1 MTKNNKKYKILSHF
15 SMRKWY
21 NSCEMKMITGSGQW
35 IGGGQKEFARHRA
48 ERTAEMISE
57 KEKKNIQQFYNAV
70 LSLEN
75 EEECRRFFDDV
86 ATIKE
91 VLDLSARLE
100 VARLLSKGEVFSVIS
115 KETGASSAT
124 ISRVNKCITYGEGGY
139 VTVLARLKE
148 KE

>member
-1 MTKNNKKYKILSHF
+1 
-15 SMRKWY
+15 
-21 NSCEMKMITGSGQW
+21 MITD
-35 IGGGQKEFARHRA
+35 
-48 ERTAEMISE
+48 
-57 KEKKNIQQFYNAV
+57 KEKKNMQQFYRAV
-70 LSLEN
+70 LSLED

-100 VARLLSKGEVFSVIS
+100 VARMLLEGAVFSEIS

-139 VTVLARLKE
+139 ETVLKRMK
-148 KE
+148 K